1 MALSTT
7 TVIEFT
13 VKTLLFLILLVLYY
27 VLYMQMAL
35 DQLYEGR
42 TTMAESIKLN
52 NQLDYPV
59 LIFCPDPGFKPSF
72 FEEIKNN
79 AKITGRSVTGI
90 EKYVWK
96 FAWFT
101 KDFQNVSSIPEVY
114 KNMSFLLEEDWKIN
128 LMPYSVMDDRY

>member
-1 MALSTT
+1 
-7 TVIEFT
+7 
-13 VKTLLFLILLVLYY
+13 
-27 VLYMQMAL
+27 MAL
-35 DQLYEGR
+35 DQYYEGR

-72 FEEIKNN
+72 FEEIKNK

-96 FAWFT
+96 FSWFT

-114 KNMSFLLEEDWKIN
+114 KNMSFLLEEDWIIK

>member
-1 MALSTT
+1 
-7 TVIEFT
+7 
-13 VKTLLFLILLVLYY
+13 
-27 VLYMQMAL
+27 
-35 DQLYEGR
+35 
-42 TTMAESIKLN
+42 MAESIKLN

-72 FEEIKNN
+72 FEEIKDK

-96 FAWFT
+96 FSWFT

-114 KNMSFLLEEDWKIN
+114 KNMSFLLGEDWKIN